1 MRVERDDYRGQLRRR
16 ETDFENRTKA
26 EHSNTVRQLESRLET
41 DDIVRTKAKEAE
53 ARSTAEADRL
63 RHELASERISHE
75 GELRERERAA
85 TSKFNIAMSTKDR
98 MILKRDSKIEEA
110 NVKTLEAIEDKER
123 VEREL
128 ERAYAKNTERLNT
141 IKNLCGRLGGRPL
154 LCRTEAELAL
164 CTVGAAS
171 HARANM
177 KSSVAEA
184 IGSVGSGSEISVVAL
199 MTAIADGGY
208 LELVWES
215 ELMWEMRMEWAHQ
228 IRDDLS
234 LAWTAQLSSDLRDRL
249 VISYDKMDELR
260 FSLSHHRVG
269 KQLRPR
275 IWFNN
280 PWNGD
285 KLTFPQPIRPRSGVL
300 GWARLI
306 AAAQVRFGLTM
317 DAKGRVAQRS
327 YSKTVAL
334 QYERDKARK
343 LLRPITKGEPLV
355 TVIGADG
362 TGVGKR
368 SIMHVASSI
377 APSYRDGISVE
388 NEKNINT
395 VATSITDDH
404 WAGLNEVLC
413 SNFYIGTGDILP
425 PNSIAADVNGMLRTG
440 LLPGTDVPV
449 KVTGCFDLVAAR
461 GIRGCRGRGACHTES
476 QTADRFNVP
485 NITPQTT
492 WAEAKKMLHE
502 VPMLKNSEMR
512 DDSHTPPADWDY
524 SASAWKCRRKG
535 CTVMFETHMQ
545 FCNARKQFLS
555 AKADK
560 SADGKKATSARAKT
574 RTPSCTR
581 RSKKSFARRA
591 PISTWRILSSTR
603 CTVCC

>member
-1 MRVERDDYRGQLRRR
+1 
-16 ETDFENRTKA
+16 
-26 EHSNTVRQLESRLET
+26 
-41 DDIVRTKAKEAE
+41 
-53 ARSTAEADRL
+53 
-63 RHELASERISHE
+63 
-75 GELRERERAA
+75 
-85 TSKFNIAMSTKDR
+85 
-98 MILKRDSKIEEA
+98 
-110 NVKTLEAIEDKER
+110 
-123 VEREL
+123 
-128 ERAYAKNTERLNT
+128 
-141 IKNLCGRLGGRPL
+141 
-154 LCRTEAELAL
+154 
-164 CTVGAAS
+164 
-171 HARANM
+171 
-177 KSSVAEA
+177 
-184 IGSVGSGSEISVVAL
+184 
-199 MTAIADGGY
+199 
-208 LELVWES
+208 
-215 ELMWEMRMEWAHQ
+215 MEWARQ

-355 TVIGADG
+355 NVIGADG

-425 PNSIAADVNGMLRTG
+425 PNSIAADINGMLRTG

-574 RTPSCTR
+574 YAELHSSQQEEFCPPCTRDLDMEDIIIDPLHCLLLNLPKIAWKYTFGDRMTNEQRELVAEYLTLIGCPLDVRNKQDGRDANRKWFTGESFQRFVEGDASSPGLAENIRSIMDIIYLKAPAPPDPVASTEPAVPVPKGNSTAKRGGGGERNERGVSAPRSRLQLPQPPQLTPLSPLLQQLLTPPPLTVSITVYLQFPPLTTPNRKGSCVPGTVVIWTWSSSVWMLGSRSACCTPSGEHR
-581 RSKKSFARRA
+581 GRLA
-591 PISTWRILSSTR
+591 PSSTR
-603 CTVCC
+603 RCAPSRS